1 MKNTRILFL
10 KLFMLAGFLAL
21 PLEAADVNADDLFG
35 KWAVSGQIY
44 TYIYELDISGS
55 VEKRIMMVPDT
66 VVWTGTGLFTVNGK
80 TLTVKLDETAS
91 NTPIVETF
99 TVESLKNG
107 VLKLRGKASYFS
119 DIKND
124 IIILTQ
130 MPF

>member
-66 VVWTGTGLFTVNGK
+66 VVWTGNGIVHRKRKDAYGETG
-80 TLTVKLDETAS
+80 
-91 NTPIVETF
+91 
-99 TVESLKNG
+99 
-107 VLKLRGKASYFS
+107 
-119 DIKND
+119 
-124 IIILTQ
+124 
-130 MPF
+130 